1 MYGPRWG
8 CRVPGETEAGR
19 SGIVAR
25 EQLRG
30 EEVGDKG
37 EQAAR
42 QAGPWVERLARLGYI
57 AKGVIYAVIGF
68 LAFREAVGAGG
79 RATDPSGAIQSIV
92 AQPFGGVML
101 ALLAVGLACYALWKV
116 VQGVKDPDGKGSDA
130 HGIVRR
136 VAYVGSGAL
145 YGLLAYTAAQSILG
159 AEDTSEDAAT
169 ASAMAFQPPVGPILV
184 WLVGVVV
191 VAVGLYQLYAA
202 YEAKFRDDLRLH
214 RMDETEERWVIY
226 AGRIGTAARAIAIG
240 VAGVF
245 LLLAAFQSDPSEAR
259 GLGAALET
267 VQHQPLG
274 PYMLGTIAIGFLV
287 YGAFMFAIA
296 RYRRIDPA

>member
-1 MYGPRWG
+1 M
-8 CRVPGETEAGR
+8 EAGR
-19 SGIVAR
+19 SRIVAR
-25 EQLRG
+25 
-30 EEVGDKG
+30 

-42 QAGPWVERLARLGYI
+42 QAGPWVERVARLGYI

-68 LAFREAVGAGG
+68 LALREAVGAGG
-79 RATDPSGAIQSIV
+79 RSTDPSGAIHSIGT
-92 AQPFGGVML
+92 QPFGGVML

-169 ASAMAFQPPVGPILV
+169 ASAMAFQPPLGPILV
-184 WLVGVVV
+184 WLVGTVV

-214 RMDETEERWVIY
+214 QMGETEERWVIY

-240 VAGVF
+240 VAGAF
-245 LLLAAFQSDPSEAR
+245 LLLAAYQSDPSEAR

-274 PYMLGTIAIGFLV
+274 PYMLGTIAIGLLV
-287 YGAFMFAIA
+287 YSAFMFAIA

>member
-1 MYGPRWG
+1 
-8 CRVPGETEAGR
+8 
-19 SGIVAR
+19 VAR
-25 EQLRG
+25 EQLPG
-30 EEVGDKG
+30 EGVGDKG
-37 EQAAR
+37 EQVAR

-79 RATDPSGAIQSIV
+79 RSTDPSGAIHSIGT
-92 AQPFGGVML
+92 QPFGGVML

-159 AEDTSEDAAT
+159 AEDSSEDAAT
-169 ASAMAFQPPVGPILV
+169 ASAMAFQPPLGPILV
-184 WLVGVVV
+184 WLVGTIV

-202 YEAKFRDDLRLH
+202 YEARFRDDLRLQ
-214 RMDETEERWVIY
+214 RMGETEERWIIY

-240 VAGVF
+240 VAGTF
-245 LLLAAFQSDPSEAR
+245 LLLAAYQSDPSEAR

-274 PYMLGTIAIGFLV
+274 PYMLGTIAFGFLV
-287 YGAFMFAIA
+287 YGAFMFAVA
-296 RYRRIDPA
+296 RYRRIDTA